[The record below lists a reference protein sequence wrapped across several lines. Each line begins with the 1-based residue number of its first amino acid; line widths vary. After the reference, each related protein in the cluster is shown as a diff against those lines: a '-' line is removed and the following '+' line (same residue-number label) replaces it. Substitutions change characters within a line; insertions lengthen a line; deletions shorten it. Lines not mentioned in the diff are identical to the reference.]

1 MINIKKSWKSSVVGL
16 IILGYVIYR
25 AFWLNLEI
33 DFNSILALLVSIGF
47 FFVKDADQTHSL
59 PSVNSTVDPVRE
71 FPDTR
76 G

>member
-1 MINIKKSWKSSVVGL
+1 MSNIKKSWKSSVVGL

-33 DFNSILALLVSIGF
+33 DFNSILALLVSVGF
-47 FFVKDADQTHSL
+47 FFVKDSDVTHSKIETL
-59 PSVNSTVDPVRE
+59 DPDKDY
-71 FPDTR
+71 PDEK